1 MPATL
6 GRRVTAAGGGAGP
19 PYGTWAYGGG
29 AAYAGRTTRR
39 DSATRAGPTCV
50 AADRRELSARPAS
63 HSSTLCGSRHPCD
76 RPPSVPVVTAATSVA
91 GARIGGMTLCDY
103 FSAADDRAA
112 VAVGGSPAGP
122 GPAGFDVVS
131 LKGID
136 PVVAIARLEA
146 IATDCSYE
154 EAGRRPRSGQLLSE
168 ADGQGPLVFS
178 LSDTLVTA
186 LVTATRGDFRRF
198 AESWSMTAELR
209 HNQVDAETAGGAL
222 EALARPGPTR
232 SADGLRLYCWWAL

>member
-1 MPATL
+1 M
-6 GRRVTAAGGGAGP
+6 
-19 PYGTWAYGGG
+19 
-29 AAYAGRTTRR
+29 
-39 DSATRAGPTCV
+39 
-50 AADRRELSARPAS
+50 
-63 HSSTLCGSRHPCD
+63 
-76 RPPSVPVVTAATSVA
+76 SVV

-103 FSAADDRAA
+103 FSATDDQAA
-112 VAVGGSPAGP
+112 VAVGGSPGGP
-122 GPAGFDVVS
+122 GPAGFDACS

-154 EAGRRPRSGQLLSE
+154 EAGRRPRAGQLLSE
-168 ADGQGPLVFS
+168 AHGQGPLVFS

-209 HNQVDAETAGGAL
+209 QNQVDAETAGGAL
-222 EALARPGPTR
+222 EALAGLARRAQP
-232 SADGLRLYCWWAL
+232 AGLRLYCWWSL